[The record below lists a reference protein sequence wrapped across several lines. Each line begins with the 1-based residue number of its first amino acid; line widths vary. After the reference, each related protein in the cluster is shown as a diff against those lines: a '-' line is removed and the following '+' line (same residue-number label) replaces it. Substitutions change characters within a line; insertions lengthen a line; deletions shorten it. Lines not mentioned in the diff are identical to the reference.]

1 MVWPRRTLPYS
12 GGSTSFTFTIRSQP
26 HASPSVAQAF
36 DAGSRDGRIGRD
48 QAIDAMPADGVG
60 DRLDFI
66 AAEIRGHLD
75 DERDRTSMALRELC
89 PIARQAAEQ
98 RIQLVGF
105 LQRAQALGV

>member
-1 MVWPRRTLPYS
+1 MRARHDAAGADERNLALQR
-12 GGSTSFTFTIRSQP
+12 GGECREHARCHFTDWSAGKSAGLIR
-26 HASPSVAQAF
+26 VAQAF

-89 PIARQAAEQ
+89 PIAS
-98 RIQLVGF
+98 
-105 LQRAQALGV
+105 